1 MRVFALKGIG
11 NDGVRRNTEM
21 KRQRVENKL
30 NRRNRE
36 EVIGGGG
43 IAGMVC
49 IALIIVFTNLFVMP
63 VQAEPATLKSQE
75 ATVYEQSN
83 EESAPV
89 GNLVEGGSFEYM
101 GDVTAEDGSIWH
113 QITMAGGITGYIRGD
128 REIETGIQTQD
139 PVPKEQEAPAEED
152 NNGEAVDNSPEE
164 DTQEGQVPLEDGGE
178 EEPVQSDDGE
188 DDETASEDGEEA
200 LNEDET
206 VPVINMQN
214 NQTKKYLVD
223 SSKKIRD
230 REHLADTEMNV
241 KVGTDRRTR
250 VDIALIVSIAVML
263 FCGGMIYICWTRM
276 MRLKKGSGEAEEVN
290 RNKTHRRIDRKRH
303 NQKRKSTKVIQ
314 RKKRV

>member
-89 GNLVEGGSFEYM
+89 GTRLGRCGGPDF
-101 GDVTAEDGSIWH
+101 
-113 QITMAGGITGYIRGD
+113 R
-128 REIETGIQTQD
+128 
-139 PVPKEQEAPAEED
+139 
-152 NNGEAVDNSPEE
+152 N
-164 DTQEGQVPLEDGGE
+164 
-178 EEPVQSDDGE
+178 
-188 DDETASEDGEEA
+188 
-200 LNEDET
+200 
-206 VPVINMQN
+206 
-214 NQTKKYLVD
+214 
-223 SSKKIRD
+223 
-230 REHLADTEMNV
+230 
-241 KVGTDRRTR
+241 KVGC
-250 VDIALIVSIAVML
+250 LLGYSAV
-263 FCGGMIYICWTRM
+263 F
-276 MRLKKGSGEAEEVN
+276 
-290 RNKTHRRIDRKRH
+290 
-303 NQKRKSTKVIQ
+303 
-314 RKKRV
+314 